1 MGRTRLVSREN
12 LDPDSVQAA
21 VKTALVE
28 TDKTNELIDS
38 QKDNVRELQRL
49 NDQMEDI
56 TDAEVHDPSQK

>member
-56 TDAEVHDPSQK
+56 TDAEVHDPTQK